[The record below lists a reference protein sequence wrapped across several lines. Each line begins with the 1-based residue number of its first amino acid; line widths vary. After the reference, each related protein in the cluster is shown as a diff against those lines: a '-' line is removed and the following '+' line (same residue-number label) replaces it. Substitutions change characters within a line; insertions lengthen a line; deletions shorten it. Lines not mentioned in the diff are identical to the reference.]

1 MQAAQ
6 FGVRQPQDRFVV
18 IKDRAFR
25 DTEVRLIDISTK
37 RDLAQANRGKF
48 FDGVY
53 HCHVSV
59 GLIFENAQLG
69 RAIISHG
76 AITIEMIGSE
86 VEPETDRRVEGLDR
100 LQLKRAH
107 FDCEHVKWFVSA
119 CHLGQR
125 FADVAASDC
134 SLAAGVQHLG
144 EQLGRRGFAVRAGNG
159 DDWNF
164 TELRTEFELA
174 DHFDLAQ
181 REIAGERRS
190 RIDAGT

>member
-1 MQAAQ
+1 MRATQFRIGQAQ
-6 FGVRQPQDRFVV
+6 NGLVLINDRPIGEPEIGLIGISAEADFA
-18 IKDRAFR
+18 RSNFR
-25 DTEVRLIDISTK
+25 KTFRCVD
-37 RDLAQANRGKF
+37 
-48 FDGVY
+48 
-53 HCHVSV
+53 HCGIFLS
-59 GLIFENAQLG
+59 LIFENAQLG
-69 RAIISHG
+69 RAIIGHG